1 MCKIH
6 YRLLAVLLGGLLLGA
21 CQSGPVNKETSLTYN
36 IPAGSTV
43 TLHAPISIPAGS
55 ATIYIQ
61 GGEVKPFRD
70 IRRYHAHC
78 SLEVKTLHESVQ
90 VIKPDVFTI
99 HRSYFNE
106 YSAAPATP
114 FVHTRRIARDDSD
127 GGMLLQMQRVMY
139 LHSTQQPDVFRLTC
153 LQWAYTPDYEHLS
166 VAEVRQALGKLM
178 TLQLATDTI

>member
-1 MCKIH
+1 MVNLR
-6 YRLLAVLLGGLLLGA
+6 YGGFTGLLAGLLLGA
-21 CQSGPVNKETSLTYN
+21 CQSSPVDPETSLTYN
-36 IPAGSTV
+36 IPSGSTV
-43 TLHAPISIPAGS
+43 TLHARISIPAGS

-78 SLEVKTLHESVQ
+78 SLEVKTLHDSVQ

-114 FVHTRRIARDDSD
+114 FLHTRRIAQDDSD
-127 GGMLLQMQRVMY
+127 GGMLIQMQRVMY
-139 LHSTQQPDVFRLTC
+139 LRSTQQPDVFRLTC

-178 TLQLATDTI
+178 TLQLATETI